1 MAQTALQELIENR
14 QQELKRVIKEKGYS
28 DTYRAGIVFK
38 LEETIR
44 IAKSLLPKERQII
57 EDAYVKGCSDTYGS
71 DEPSTDPKYN
81 DAAMASDYFTQN
93 FNPIN

>member
-1 MAQTALQELIENR
+1 MAQTALQELIEYAKKEAGFISDSDSLEDRFAR
-14 QQELKRVIKEKGYS
+14 QA
-28 DTYRAGIVFK
+28 YRDIVK
-38 LEETIR
+38 K
-44 IAKSLLPKERQII
+44 AQSLLPKERQII

-93 FNPIN
+93 FNH